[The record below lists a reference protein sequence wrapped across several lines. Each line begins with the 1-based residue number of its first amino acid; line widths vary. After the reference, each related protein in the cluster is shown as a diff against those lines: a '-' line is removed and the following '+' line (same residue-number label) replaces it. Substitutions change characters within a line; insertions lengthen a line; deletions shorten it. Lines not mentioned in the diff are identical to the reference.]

1 MNLKRIPMAKR
12 VVVDVDMDIYS
23 GKSIEEVVAV
33 GGLQQQSKKWRL
45 QLMQFSWNDD
55 MKQKKQSAMILGFVW
70 LKF

>member
-12 VVVDVDMDIYS
+12 VVVDINS
-23 GKSIEEVVAV
+23 GKSIGEEVAA
-33 GGLQQQSKKWRL
+33 GGLQQQSENWRL

-55 MKQKKQSAMILGFVW
+55 MKQKKQSAMILGFVL

>member
-1 MNLKRIPMAKR
+1 MTLKGIPMAKR
-12 VVVDVDMDIYS
+12 VVVDVEVDIYS

-55 MKQKKQSAMILGFVW
+55 MKQKKQSAMILGFVL